1 VTVNATNAFV
11 GKATKPTQAELSAE
25 LDASK
30 ALWDRLVSDLAAE
43 HGLAQEWNS
52 YSKKAGWSLRL
63 KRGDRNIVYL
73 SPLRGFF
80 RASFALG
87 DKAVKAALAGGLPK
101 PVIKLI
107 KEAKRYAEGTAVR
120 IDVNRPKDV
129 EVVKKFAAIKL
140 EH

>member
-1 VTVNATNAFV
+1 MTTAAVNAFI
-11 GKATKPTQAELSAE
+11 GKLKKPTEAELGAE
-25 LDASK
+25 LGAGK
-30 ALWDRLVSDLAAE
+30 TLWDKLVSDLTAE

-63 KRGDRNIVYL
+63 KRKDRNIVYL

-87 DKAVKAALAGGLPK
+87 DKAVNAALAGGLPK

-120 IDVNRPKDV
+120 IDVNGVADV
-129 EVVKKFAAIKL
+129 EVVKKLAAIKL

>member
-1 VTVNATNAFV
+1 MTVNATNAFI
-11 GKATKPTQAELSAE
+11 GKPKKPTEAELSAA
-25 LDASK
+25 LGASK
-30 ALWDRLVSDLAAE
+30 ALWDELVSQLAAE
-43 HGLAQEWNS
+43 HKLVQEWNS

-63 KRGDRNIVYL
+63 KRADRNIVYL
-73 SPLRGFF
+73 APLQGCF

-87 DKAVKAALAGGLPK
+87 DKAVKAALASGLPQ

-120 IDVNRPKDV
+120 IDVKEPKDV
-129 EVVKKFAAIKL
+129 DVVKKLAAVKL

>member
-1 VTVNATNAFV
+1 MNATNAFI
-11 GKATKPTQAELSAE
+11 GKETKPTQAELAAE
-25 LDASK
+25 LGASQ
-30 ALWDRLVSDLAAE
+30 ALWDELVDGLVKEHKLAR
-43 HGLAQEWNS
+43 EWNC

-63 KRGDRNIVYL
+63 KRGERNIVYL
-73 SPLRGFF
+73 SPFRGCF

-87 DKAVKAALAGGLPK
+87 DKAVRSALASGLPK

-120 IDVNRPKDV
+120 IDVKGPEDIPIVRKL
-129 EVVKKFAAIKL
+129 AAIKL